1 MNTGLQQ
8 TAIALISQYGD
19 EAVTIAML
27 RAAEYASA
35 LNEGEWAR
43 WEAII
48 KIIETINSNS
58 TKH

>member
-35 LNEGEWAR
+35 LNEDEWAR

>member
-1 MNTGLQQ
+1 MNTDLQQ

-35 LNEGEWAR
+35 LNEDEWAR